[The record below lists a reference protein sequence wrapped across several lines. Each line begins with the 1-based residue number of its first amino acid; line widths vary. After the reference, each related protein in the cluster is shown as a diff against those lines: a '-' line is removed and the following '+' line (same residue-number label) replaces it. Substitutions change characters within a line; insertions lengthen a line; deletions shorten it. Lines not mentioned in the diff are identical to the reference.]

1 MCCGLVNGKFGYFRS
16 LVNAGFF
23 LVFVR
28 FLVRI
33 VIFIYLEF
41 LGEAFSFFSLFFLLW
56 VSLV

>member
-33 VIFIYLEF
+33 VIFIYL
-41 LGEAFSFFSLFFLLW
+41 
-56 VSLV
+56 